1 MAKDELP
8 SINDI
13 LGDSNLPSYKDFL
26 EKKEELPSVK
36 EYFPESNQDFIEEET
51 QTIEDVNG
59 ESFLEVTDV
68 IQTPEWSELVRLVND
83 VRKDIPKIP
92 EIKYYDEQ
100 LDEICS
106 KISEIEQDYAKS
118 EKIDTLSTQNEEFE
132 GKLSDIK
139 EEINNLP
146 EVKYYEE
153 DLKVLKLRIE
163 QVKEAIPTFPDWIQ
177 EVHEVPDFSWIGKS
191 FSIIDDDFSKVQGH
205 LDLMKEKIDRTVNQI
220 NEDYDIRKFEL
231 KVDLKNINDN
241 FDQTNDRI
249 TETKDKIYKELKDS
263 SIRIWEL
270 HNTFKDDDR
279 KLKKHL
285 TSEQNKLKQSLE
297 KEIEKI
303 NEQSIKADESI
314 LEFFNDLKET
324 VDALPNTLPEVKY
337 YDKDISSL
345 RSDISSLKKGIKE
358 LNKISSS
365 IKKDQKKLEE
375 NYLLNEPPDTKQEVE
390 GTTDPLTPL
399 DQKFATLDDL
409 SNHYKLFINRINTQ
423 LSTLGGGGAVNIK
436 DMDDVQFDR
445 TTGEGKL
452 LIYDQTKSKWVGI
465 ASTALSGG
473 SNATGLTGSPDITV
487 TNITAT
493 GNVSI
498 AGTLT
503 YEDVTNV
510 DSLGVG
516 TFRNGIVVNTGT
528 ATTAL
533 LVEGDARITGILS
546 VGQGTITL
554 DPSSDEIKIGDTKL
568 KRNSSSGAIEIRDK
582 HNALKSIKMSKIQS
596 DHVVEDDQ
604 GNLSV
609 TGILTATSFIKVN
622 GTSSQFLKADGSVD
636 SSTYITSAD
645 NTTGTSGG
653 LTGTPD
659 ITVDDITAGSVNV
672 SGIVTAT
679 NIVSVKSDD
688 GTSGRVDLYCESN
701 NAHYARLQA
710 PDHGDFSGNPTI
722 KLPSSSG
729 TLLLNNGSGANLTS
743 LTGASAAT
751 YGDSGSTPVIVVDAN
766 GRITGISTASISGGG
781 SYTDSDVDTHL
792 NVSGA
797 SSGQILS
804 WNGSD
809 YAWVAD
815 QTGGGGTTQNL
826 FETIAVS
833 GQSDIVADSATDTLT
848 LVAGSNMTITTN
860 ASGDSITFSSSG
872 GGGGGGGVTTGKA
885 IAMAMVFG

>member
-106 KISEIEQDYAKS
+106 KISEIEKDYAKS
-118 EKIDTLSTQNEEFE
+118 DKIDTLSTQNEEFE

-375 NYLLNEPPDTKQEVE
+375 NYLLNEPSDTKQEVE
-390 GTTDPLTPL
+390 GITDPLTPL

-609 TGILTATSFIKVN
+609 TGI
-622 GTSSQFLKADGSVD
+622 
-636 SSTYITSAD
+636 
-645 NTTGTSGG
+645 
-653 LTGTPD
+653 
-659 ITVDDITAGSVNV
+659 
-672 SGIVTAT
+672 VTAT

-766 GRITGISTASISGGG
+766 GRITGISTASISSGG